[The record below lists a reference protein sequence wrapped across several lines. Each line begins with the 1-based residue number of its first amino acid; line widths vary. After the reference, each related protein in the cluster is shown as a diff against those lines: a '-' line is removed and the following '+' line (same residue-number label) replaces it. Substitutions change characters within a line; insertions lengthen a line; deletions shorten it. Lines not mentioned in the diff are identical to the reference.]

1 MGRYRF
7 FCRVGMRFFD
17 DEFRGVLCDKFAPR
31 PFCGIGCH
39 GVWTVCEKYPVGR
52 WPSPAAGVG
61 DDGRLCQPWP
71 TAVCGYGHATIYSI
85 TVKQNGRTTMVPL
98 RPEIGK
104 CGASM
109 ALPRSEERRVGKEW
123 ISTGRSRGSQNQYK
137 KKIDIK

>member
-85 TVKQNGRTTMVPL
+85 TGKQNGRTNMVP
-98 RPEIGK
+98 RRREIGK
-104 CGASM
+104 CGASIK
-109 ALPRSEERRVGKEW
+109 SEESRVGKRCV
-123 ISTGRSRGSQNQYK
+123 SQCRSRVQPENIK
-137 KKIDIK
+137 KKQ